1 MVSRIPSLSFSVDHD
16 HYFTFR
22 LYGTELLFYPVIL
35 YGNTFLLD
43 LFLYQSESLFYNV
56 FTPVSIIIV
65 PCFFLA
71 ELNHYFTLILSGP
84 QSLFYHVSRVLLLIF
99 LENRF
104 IFITKYRKH

>member
-65 PCFFLA
+65 PCFF
-71 ELNHYFTLILSGP
+71 FSGTE
-84 QSLFYHVSRVLLLIF
+84 SLFYPDFVRTSIIILPCF
-99 LENRF
+99 
-104 IFITKYRKH
+104 